1 MEKQKIDKYTDIDW
15 AKLRA
20 QALAEKGWKEKGSAD
35 WDRKADSFSRR
46 NKSTGYVDRFL
57 AHLPLSPSLT
67 VLDIGSGP
75 GTLALPVAARV
86 RAVTAVDFSRGM
98 LDILEAQAR
107 ASQLENITTVH
118 CSWEDD
124 WAARGIQPHD
134 IAIASRSLGVGDLG
148 AALDKLDRYAKRAVF
163 ITDRI
168 GTTPFEAGAFAA
180 IGRRFSPGPDY
191 IYTVNT
197 LYTLGI
203 HPNLVIL
210 ELEQEVEYASM
221 EEAFNSYSWMFQ
233 AITPGE
239 SAALREYIAS
249 RVIAATGERLTIRR
263 ETPPRWALIWWTKT
277 AATTSRLPLNEPAQV

>member
-1 MEKQKIDKYTDIDW
+1 MKKQLINKYADIDW
-15 AKLRA
+15 ADLRA
-20 QALAEKGWKEKGSAD
+20 QALVDKGWKEKGSAD

-124 WAARGIQPHD
+124 WAALGIEPHD

-148 AALDKLDRYAKRAVF
+148 AALDKLDRYATRAVF

-180 IGRRFSPGPDY
+180 IGRPFSPGPDY
-191 IYTVNT
+191 IYTINI

-210 ELEQEVEYASM
+210 ELAQEAEYASM
-221 EEAFNSYSWMFQ
+221 EEALNSYSWMFQ

-239 SAALREYIAS
+239 SAALRDYLAS
-249 RVIAATGERLTIRR
+249 RVIAAAGERLTIRR
-263 ETPPRWALIWWTKT
+263 ETPPRWALIWWAKT
-277 AATTSRLPLNEPAQV
+277 AATTSPLPLNDPAQV